1 VDAKVCE
8 YRERRVRGG
17 QATVE
22 GAVRDEVKGRTH
34 PFVSVSAAMASA
46 GAKALAF
53 RSKVDV
59 SKAGDVITAMGP

>member
-1 VDAKVCE
+1 ME
-8 YRERRVRGG
+8 G
-17 QATVE
+17 QATVD
-22 GAVRDEVKGRTH
+22 GTMRNEVKGRTY
-34 PFVSVSAAMASA
+34 PLASVSAAMASA

>member
-1 VDAKVCE
+1 ME
-8 YRERRVRGG
+8 G
-17 QATVE
+17 QATVD
-22 GAVRDEVKGRTH
+22 GTMRNEVKGRTH
-34 PFVSVSAAMASA
+34 PLASVSAAMASA